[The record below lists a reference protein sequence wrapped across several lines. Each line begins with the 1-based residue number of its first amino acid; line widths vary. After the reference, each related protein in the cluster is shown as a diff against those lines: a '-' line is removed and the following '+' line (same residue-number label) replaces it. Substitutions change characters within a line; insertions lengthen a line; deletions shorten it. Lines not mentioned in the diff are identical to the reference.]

1 MAKVKYRYNPETL
14 SYDRIVTTG
23 KEKMIKFGIMFAISI
38 VTSIVYY
45 AVYSR
50 LSDTPRE
57 RILTN
62 QLESIKFNYQMLS
75 QALGQIDRV
84 LSDIQKRD
92 DDVYRTILESDPIPA
107 SIRQAGFGGVN
118 RYESLDGYMHSNIM
132 IAASKLTDNIIMK
145 LYIQSISYDELI
157 PKAMSKELM
166 ALCRPAIL
174 PISLKDL
181 TRRSSGF
188 GMRLHSILGYRRPHN
203 GIDLTA
209 PTGTDIYATGD
220 GVVVKAQNSTGGYG
234 KMVTI
239 DHGFGLETVYAHMH
253 KIGVLVGSVVKRGDV
268 IGTVGN
274 TGLSEAPHLHYEVHV
289 NGRPVDPIFYFND
302 DLSPDEYVR
311 LREESQNND
320 SLELW

>member
-14 SYDRIVTTG
+14 SYDRIVITR

-45 AVYSR
+45 AVYSH

-62 QLESIKFNYQMLS
+62 QLERITFDYQMLS
-75 QALGQIDRV
+75 QTLGQIDLV

-92 DDVYRTILESDPIPA
+92 DDVYRTVLELDPIPA
-107 SIRQAGFGGVN
+107 SIRQPGFGGVN
-118 RYESLDGYMHSNIM
+118 RYEPLDGYMHSNIM
-132 IAASKLTDNIIMK
+132 IAASKLTDKIIMK
-145 LYIQSISYDELI
+145 LYIQSISYDDLI
-157 PKAMSKELM
+157 PMAMSKELM

-181 TRRSSGF
+181 TRKSSGF
-188 GMRLHSILGYRRPHN
+188 GMRNHPTLHYRRPHE

-220 GVVVKAQNSTGGYG
+220 GIVTKARRTSGGYG
-234 KMVTI
+234 NLVTI
-239 DHGFGLETVYAHMH
+239 DHGFGFETRYGHMH
-253 KIGVLVGSVVKRGDV
+253 RIEVKEGDEVKRGQV

-274 TGLSEAPHLHYEVHV
+274 TGESAGPHLHFEVRK
-289 NGRPVDPIFYFND
+289 NGRPVDPIDYFVD
-302 DLSPDEYVR
+302 DLSPDEYLR

-320 SLELW
+320 ILELW